1 MKSVFVHHWT
11 QLLNYV
17 PGCRG
22 VVSSTK
28 RQKNKFGRLCE
39 RKEKRRKDLPT
50 RQNPYIKEK
59 KQSLNFQQ

>member
-11 QLLNYV
+11 QL
-17 PGCRG
+17 RRSIMSQD
-22 VVSSTK
+22 VSSTK

-39 RKEKRRKDLPT
+39 RKEKRRKNLPT

-59 KQSLNFQQ
+59 KKQSLNFQQ